1 MSKQNLQA
9 DVIVV
14 GSGAGGAAVAGRL
27 GRAGKRVIVVEAGP
41 LRFGST
47 GGHARNLDVSEAGM
61 LAYAKEVTKEWV
73 FPCGSATPVQGLP
86 GFLVSHGAGGSFSLW
101 CSNAPAPDVS
111 ELPAWMDPADW
122 ADYLGQAAQI
132 MHIDPDIARGG
143 VRAERILAATRAVVG
158 SLPAGRE
165 VQPMPI
171 AARRVDGRLK
181 YTSSDDLLAQAEGG
195 LAPLL
200 IAEHIVQRVLHSNG
214 RATGVVAMPR
224 NGGEPLVIEA
234 GAVVIASGTLASA
247 QLIQASDIDA
257 GPALGRHLLDHP
269 TISTR
274 VLLRPEIL
282 ADVPAQDPVFSIW
295 VPHSAAHPWQTEVF
309 RFPQTPPTG
318 TRDEDGADVTTFVAM
333 DENPDNRLF
342 FEPGV
347 KDAFGL
353 PQVRVQLSHTAADT
367 QRISLAM
374 AENYRV
380 CASVGDTL
388 RGAGVVLYGAG
399 GSAHLMG
406 SCRMGAKDDG
416 SSVVNGSGQV
426 WAMDNLFVA
435 GNAVLGT
442 SNSSNPTFTLVAAA
456 LRTADRILATC

>member
-1 MSKQNLQA
+1 
-9 DVIVV
+9 VI
-14 GSGAGGAAVAGRL
+14 G
-27 GRAGKRVIVVEAGP
+27 E
-41 LRFGST
+41 
-47 GGHARNLDVSEAGM
+47 
-61 LAYAKEVTKEWV
+61 
-73 FPCGSATPVQGLP
+73 
-86 GFLVSHGAGGSFSLW
+86 
-101 CSNAPAPDVS
+101 
-111 ELPAWMDPADW
+111 
-122 ADYLGQAAQI
+122 
-132 MHIDPDIARGG
+132 
-143 VRAERILAATRAVVG
+143 
-158 SLPAGRE
+158 LPAGRE

-171 AARRVDGRLK
+171 AARRVNGRLK
-181 YTSSDDLLAQAEGG
+181 YTSSDDLLAQAYGG
-195 LAPLL
+195 VEPLL
-200 IAEHIVQRVLHSNG
+200 ITEHIVQQVLHSNG
-214 RATGVVAMPR
+214 RASGVVAIPR

-234 GAVVIASGTLASA
+234 SAVVIASGTLASA
-247 QLIQASDIDA
+247 QLIQASAIDA
-257 GPALGRHLLDHP
+257 GPALGCNLLDHP
-269 TISTR
+269 IISTR

-282 ADVPAQDPVFSIW
+282 EGVPEDDPVFSIW

-309 RFPQTPPTG
+309 RFPQTPPSG

-353 PQVRVQLSHTAADT
+353 PQIRVQLRHSAADS

-380 CASVGDTL
+380 CAAVGDTL
-388 RGAGVVLYGAG
+388 RGAGVMLYGAG

-406 SCRMGAKDDG
+406 SCRMGAKADG
-416 SSVVNGSGQV
+416 SSVVNGAGQL

-456 LRTADRILATC
+456 LRTADRILATL